1 MIPSKIAEVG
11 NLFGRRVQFN
21 QGSEILIRI
30 KIKGMDDKEMMG
42 LLEQFLE
49 ALKDSFKAKG
59 ELQDVS
65 K

>member
-30 KIKGMDDKEMMG
+30 KVKGMDDKEMMG